1 MSDERY
7 ITVLESIAG
16 SCKEVKEMRSGNA
29 PEMSWDEW
37 MEKNKEE
44 IYRIAHANTKHD
56 KDGHV
61 VLSRCDPW
69 MQETCWDEM
78 FDDMKRSMDK

>member
-29 PEMSWDEW
+29 PKMSWDEFSKE
-37 MEKNKEE
+37 MEG
-44 IYRIAHANTKHD
+44 IIS
-56 KDGHV
+56 KDEV
-61 VLSRCDPW
+61 
-69 MQETCWDEM
+69 TA
-78 FDDMKRSMDK
+78 

>member
-29 PEMSWDEW
+29 PKMSWDEW
-37 MEKNKEE
+37 IAENKEKAF
-44 IYRIAHANTKHD
+44 RVAKDNTKHD
-56 KDGHV
+56 KEGHCV
-61 VLSRCDPW
+61 ISRNDPW
-69 MQETCWDEM
+69 M
-78 FDDMKRSMDK
+78 R